1 MFKSYLKLIE
11 VKWGYG
17 DPFAGSPSMIRIYD
31 IIESVSNCRRI
42 SRMSNL
48 GKYLYWYDCVRYDFC
63 YMATMEIGIMYD
75 QTVNGTIINLKSRKG
90 CTGFKIKVMYEG
102 AY

>member
-1 MFKSYLKLIE
+1 
-11 VKWGYG
+11 
-17 DPFAGSPSMIRIYD
+17 
-31 IIESVSNCRRI
+31 
-42 SRMSNL
+42 
-48 GKYLYWYDCVRYDFC
+48 
-63 YMATMEIGIMYD
+63 MEIGIMYD